1 MTNAYFTDSFR
12 SIKRTLSR
20 FISIVAIVALGSGLF
35 CGLNAVGPDMIN
47 TADEYYEEYNL
58 MDLRLQSYLGLY
70 EEELEQI
77 RQMDGVESVQGAKFV
92 DGYVQVKNDK
102 GEYEGI
108 VDIDGSELTLR
119 VSGLDID
126 KAVEFQQG
134 ADNKDYINRLKL
146 LSSDEIKSLYSSKEY
161 KELAKAIIS
170 DEKTKDLGLF
180 EDGVIK
186 GRYPHAPNECVVTCS
201 GLTTPEQFKI
211 GNTIRVSGDDEDIS
225 YYLKHDELIIV
236 GIIQTPYWVSYER
249 GVTTAG
255 SGKLG
260 DFVYVSNDAFTEKV
274 TYYSEAYVTLE
285 GADEFEAYSDE
296 YNEYVDEMR
305 QKIAERAESLA
316 ASSRLR
322 LSLGLEPRINDAK
335 VKIEAAEKTVNAK
348 LEDGRKALE
357 ELYEL
362 EKSGEQQLLDAQ
374 KLMDEEYSKVQGQL
388 QAGSDQYLA
397 AVNEYNSKVTAV
409 SQGQVELANKESEY
423 NNKKTQADA
432 AKQQL
437 DDANV
442 QLTIAE
448 KEIKYMKTLI
458 TTTQS
463 TLETLQNNQDVAQSD
478 LDLDAMADRLEE
490 TNPELAAMLRSAS
503 NLTAQGMAADA
514 IVEVDQ
520 LLTQYQN
527 ELAYAQIEYNEGKA
541 EFDKSYAQWEAAD
554 AQLNTA
560 NIQLQAAK
568 KQLQDAEKQLE
579 AYKDKIQSSG
589 NTLQF
594 SAIEA
599 QTKYMTA
606 QATLALKTAQFQNIK
621 DTIVAAE
628 AQFAEAE
635 KEANQKLGVVK
646 TEYQKGESL
655 LHNIKEGVG
664 WSVYTR
670 DDNPGYTGYGQAA
683 SNMVRLAY
691 IFPTFFF
698 IVSTMVCLTTLTR
711 MVEEERTQ
719 LGTLKALG
727 YSNKMISGKYL
738 LYSATASFIGV
749 FIGILVGFIAVP
761 KIICTAWGIMYE
773 MPPTIIQFMPL
784 YLILGVIISLGS
796 TMLAAYLAC
805 RKELASVPSVL
816 MRPKPPKAGKRV
828 FLENIDA
835 IWSKLSFTSKVT
847 VRNLFRNKKRFL
859 VTVIGIAGCTALLLA
874 AFGLRDS
881 ISGVIDN
888 QYGEGTGI
896 AQYDFQVVLEDG
908 QANYAD
914 SKIVSDINAVDN
926 LTDSMLAY
934 LKVCKGYSDNGK
946 EMEVDVLVP
955 ENPVSFARFINLK
968 LNEKPVPFTDEGA
981 VITKKLADKTDTKI
995 GDTIT
1000 VSWTEG
1006 SKTVSYDVVVTG
1018 IVDNYAFHY
1027 VYMTPYY
1034 FNQVTQTALSY
1045 NYLFC
1050 KVSDDITQ
1058 GEKVQLENTVNDMRG
1073 VSGSVF
1079 TTVVIDNF
1087 NNIIKTLNLVILMFI
1102 VAAMALAVVV
1112 LYNLNNINVN
1122 ERIRELATLKVL
1134 GFYDGEVSAYIYR
1147 ENVILTFIGV
1157 AMGLILGIP
1166 LNALVIGVVDI
1177 DTLTFKTRL
1186 EPQSFLIAVVFTAL
1200 MAVLVNVIMHFKLK
1214 KISMVESLKSVE

>member
-1 MTNAYFTDSFR
+1 MTKAYFTDSFR
-12 SIKRTLSR
+12 SIKRTFSR
-20 FISIVAIVALGSGLF
+20 FVSIIAIVALGSGLF

-47 TADEYYEEYNL
+47 TADTYYEDYNL
-58 MDLRLQSYLGLY
+58 MDLRLQSFLGLY
-70 EEELEQI
+70 EEDLEQV
-77 RQMDGVESVQGAKFV
+77 RQIEGVEAVQGAKFV
-92 DGYVQVKNDK
+92 DGYVQVKNAKD
-102 GEYEGI
+102 EYEGI
-108 VDIDGSELTLR
+108 VDIDGSELTIR
-119 VSGLDID
+119 VMGLDID
-126 KAVEFQQG
+126 KAVNFENG
-134 ADNKDYINRLKL
+134 ADDPDYINRLNL
-146 LSSDEIKSLYSSKEY
+146 LRDGELKE
-161 KELAKAIIS
+161 
-170 DEKTKDLGLF
+170 
-180 EDGVIK
+180 

-211 GNTIRVSGDDEDIS
+211 GNTIKVSGDDEDIS
-225 YYLKHDELIIV
+225 YYLKHDELTIV
-236 GIIQTPYWVSYER
+236 GVIQTPYWVSYER

-260 DFVYVSNDAFTEKV
+260 DFVYVSNETFTERIN
-274 TYYSEAYVTLE
+274 YYSEAYITLE
-285 GADEFEAYSDE
+285 GADEYEAYSEEYDE
-296 YNEYVDEMR
+296 FVDSMR
-305 QKIAERAESLA
+305 QVIAEKAEEFAALRRAYL
-316 ASSRLR
+316 LI
-322 LSLGLEPRINDAK
+322 GLEDRVNDGK
-335 VKIEAAEKTVNAK
+335 VKIDNAEATVNSK
-348 LEDGRKALE
+348 LEEGRKQLE

-362 EKSGEQQLLDAQ
+362 EKTGEQQLAEAQ

-388 QAGSDQYLA
+388 QSGSNEYLA

-409 SQGQVELANKESEY
+409 SQGQIELANKETEY
-423 NNKKTQADA
+423 NNKKAQADA
-432 AKQQL
+432 AKKQL

-442 QLTIAE
+442 QLTVAE
-448 KEIKYMKTLI
+448 KEIKYIGTLI
-458 TTTQS
+458 STTQS
-463 TLETLQNNQDVAQSD
+463 TLETLEKNQNVSQED

-490 TNPELAAMLRSAS
+490 TNPELADMLRAAS
-503 NLTAQGMAADA
+503 NLTAQGMASDA

-520 LLTQYQN
+520 LLDQYET
-527 ELAYAQIEYNEGKA
+527 ELAYAQIEYNQGKA
-541 EFDKSYAQWEAAD
+541 EYDSSYAEWEAAD
-554 AQLNTA
+554 AQLKTA
-560 NIQLQAAK
+560 NIQLTAAK
-568 KQLQDAEKQLE
+568 KQLEDAEKQLE
-579 AYKDKIQSSG
+579 AYKEKIQSSG
-589 NTLQF
+589 NQLQF
-594 SAIEA
+594 GAIEA

-606 QATLALKTAQFQNIK
+606 QATLALKMTQFQNIK
-621 DTIVAAE
+621 DTIASAE
-628 AQFAEAE
+628 LQFEEAE

-670 DDNPGYTGYGQAA
+670 HDSPGYTGYGQAA

-738 LYSATASFIGV
+738 LYSAIASSVGV
-749 FIGILVGFIAVP
+749 ILGIILGFVFVP
-761 KIICTAWGIMYE
+761 LAICAAWGIMYE
-773 MPPTIIQFMPL
+773 MPDTIISFMPL
-784 YLILGVIISLGS
+784 YLVLGVIISLGS
-796 TMLAAYLAC
+796 TMLAAFLAC

-828 FLENIDA
+828 FLENIDF
-835 IWSKLSFTSKVT
+835 IWKKLSFTSKVT

-888 QYGEGTGI
+888 QYGKGTGV
-896 AQYDFQVVLEDG
+896 AQYDFQIVLDEG
-908 QANYAD
+908 QANYNE
-914 SKIVSDINAVDN
+914 SKIVADINAVDN
-926 LTDSMLAY
+926 LEASMLTY
-934 LKVCKGYSDNGK
+934 LKVCKGYSDK
-946 EMEVDVLVP
+946 SDAQLEVDVLVP
-955 ENPVSFARFINLK
+955 ENPATFGNFINLK
-968 LNEKPVPFTDEGA
+968 LNDKPVPLTDEGA

-995 GDTIT
+995 GDEMT

-1006 SKTVSYDVVVTG
+1006 SKTVEYRVKVTG

-1034 FNQVTQTALSY
+1034 YNQVTKTTLTY

-1050 KVSDDITQ
+1050 QIAPDMTQ
-1058 GEKVQLENTVNDMRG
+1058 GEKVQLENTVNDMKG

-1102 VAAMALAVVV
+1102 VAAMALAIVV

-1134 GFYDGEVSAYIYR
+1134 GFYNGEVSAYIYR
-1147 ENVILTFIGV
+1147 ENVILTIIGM
-1157 AMGLILGIP
+1157 ALGMVLGMP
-1166 LNALVIGVVDI
+1166 LNALVMGVVDI
-1177 DTLTFKTRL
+1177 DTLTFKTTL
-1186 EPQSFLIAVVFTAL
+1186 EPQSFLVSILFTAL